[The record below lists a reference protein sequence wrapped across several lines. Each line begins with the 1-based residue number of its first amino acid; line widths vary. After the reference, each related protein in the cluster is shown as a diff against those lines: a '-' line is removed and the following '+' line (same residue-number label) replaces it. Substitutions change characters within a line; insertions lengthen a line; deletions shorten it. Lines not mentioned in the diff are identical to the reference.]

1 MGEERPI
8 EIGYLIKETT
18 INKQLRNVP
27 ANQSSV
33 ADKAMETV
41 SVDHCML

>member
-8 EIGYLIKETT
+8 EMGYLIKEAT

-27 ANQSSV
+27 ANESSV
-33 ADKAMETV
+33 ADKAMETL
-41 SVDHCML
+41 SVDHSML